1 MGPYRMATIGIVVM
15 AYVQASMALK
25 NRPASVESSTDAG
38 GAAHMD
44 GADFAKVMRRSKTME
59 INVPDQH
66 QNVVRRE
73 IDHVETLGVDPK
85 GSFKMMRPS
94 LAEHTAGAA
103 ATALPGAADIDP
115 AAAIER
121 PGVTD
126 AELQKAAAAQ
136 DEVSLEKEA
145 AASITNQQTAEVASF
160 SPRVGSMF
168 QLINYPGFLWKRL
181 PWIVLDVFMFAVMS
195 IALAGLWR
203 ANHPVSELSEWQKE
217 HQFLVHHFQA
227 KSGEPIKQKEDLATA
242 VGIKS
247 KLDEAKSE
255 EAKQQPSF
263 VDSLKSKLR
272 LQAD

>member
-1 MGPYRMATIGIVVM
+1 MAIIGIVVM

-38 GAAHMD
+38 EAAHMD

-66 QNVVRRE
+66 QKVVRRE

-136 DEVSLEKEA
+136 DEVSLEQAA

-160 SPRVGSMF
+160 STRVGSMF
-168 QLINYPGFLWKRL
+168 QLINYPGFLGKRLPRL

-195 IALAGLWR
+195 IALAGLWQ

-247 KLDEAKSE
+247 KSDEAKSE

-263 VDSLKSKLR
+263 VDSLKAKLR